1 MTSTRS
7 TETTETT
14 PASDDDQTLRGYVR
28 PVQTTRGESSEV
40 LLAEPGT
47 FSGVI
52 YRYEMRLGRYVVGGM
67 MDTLS
72 GTADIEVTDRETD
85 ELIISELDVSVTRRS
100 LSRFEST
107 PVATRSLALLALR
120 AITWAEGAR
129 DMDDSRQ
136 APVAASG
143 ERERSLATSAA

>member
-1 MTSTRS
+1 
-7 TETTETT
+7 
-14 PASDDDQTLRGYVR
+14 
-28 PVQTTRGESSEV
+28 
-40 LLAEPGT
+40 
-47 FSGVI
+47 
-52 YRYEMRLGRYVVGGM
+52 

-72 GTADIEVTDRETD
+72 GTADIEVTDSETD

-136 APVAASG
+136 APLAASG